1 MPKKA
6 FYDMV
11 DEVEQELANYQ
22 RVTEHSNTGYSNGTS
37 EEVKLFVLSLS
48 DSTVMEKVVS
58 QIASEVEQLNS

>member
-1 MPKKA
+1 MQSQA

-37 EEVKLFVLSLS
+37 EEVKTFIFSLADANKMQS
-48 DSTVMEKVVS
+48 VIEQISQNVVRMS
-58 QIASEVEQLNS
+58 